1 MYGLQNSLDSKLQS
15 VCSKL
20 EVVCD
25 RMAKLEE
32 RQQSLEEKLPSNNK
46 TPASTPDGN
55 SLDKRRKRHTP
66 CDLQVRSIQCREG
79 SIGNTLPPPPPPH
92 QIAFEW

>member
-1 MYGLQNSLDSKLQS
+1 MGSDSGRILIDQMYGLQNSLDSKLQN
-15 VCSKL
+15 VCNKL
-20 EVVCD
+20 EDVCD

-46 TPASTPDGN
+46 TPESTPDGH

-66 CDLQVRSIQCREG
+66 CDLQVRTVLRK
-79 SIGNTLPPPPPPH
+79 L
-92 QIAFEW
+92 WV